1 MYTFKKIAVTSRQ
14 LCAVDLPQQIRRL
27 ASAGALR
34 PDMVIVREKD
44 LPEEEYEIL
53 AGQVMAVCRE
63 QQMECVLHSYPG
75 AARRLGCPAIHMPFA
90 YFREQWES
98 LLDFRVR
105 GTSVHSAEDALWAQE
120 HGATYVTAGHIYPT
134 DCKRGLAARGTQF
147 LERVCRVVS
156 IPVYAIGGI
165 SPQRM
170 DEVKKAGAAGA
181 CMMSEYMKI

>member
-63 QQMECVLHSYPG
+63 QQMGCVLHSYPG

-98 LLDFRVR
+98 L
-105 GTSVHSAEDALWAQE
+105 AL
-120 HGATYVTAGHIYPT
+120 
-134 DCKRGLAARGTQF
+134 C
-147 LERVCRVVS
+147 
-156 IPVYAIGGI
+156 GGCA
-165 SPQRM
+165 
-170 DEVKKAGAAGA
+170 VGAGAWGNLRDGGSYLSNGLQAGA
-181 CMMSEYMKI
+181 GCQGDAVSGKGLPGRLHSRIRHRRHQPSAHG

>member
-1 MYTFKKIAVTSRQ
+1 
-14 LCAVDLPQQIRRL
+14 
-27 ASAGALR
+27 
-34 PDMVIVREKD
+34 MVIVREKD

-63 QQMECVLHSYPG
+63 QQLGCVLHSYPG

-120 HGATYVTAGHIYPT
+120 HGATYVTA
-134 DCKRGLAARGTQF
+134 
-147 LERVCRVVS
+147 S
-156 IPVYAIGGI
+156 GGWLPGGRSFWKGSAGS
-165 SPQRM
+165 SPFPYTP
-170 DEVKKAGAAGA
+170 
-181 CMMSEYMKI
+181 SEASALSAWMR

>member
-90 YFREQWES
+90 CFREQWES

-134 DCKRGLAARGTQF
+134 DCKRGLAARGD
-147 LERVCRVVS
+147 RKSGV
-156 IPVYAIGGI
+156 
-165 SPQRM
+165 
-170 DEVKKAGAAGA
+170 
-181 CMMSEYMKI
+181 

>member
-63 QQMECVLHSYPG
+63 QQMG
-75 AARRLGCPAIHMPFA
+75 DRK
-90 YFREQWES
+90 
-98 LLDFRVR
+98 
-105 GTSVHSAEDALWAQE
+105 SV
-120 HGATYVTAGHIYPT
+120 V
-134 DCKRGLAARGTQF
+134 
-147 LERVCRVVS
+147 
-156 IPVYAIGGI
+156 
-165 SPQRM
+165 
-170 DEVKKAGAAGA
+170 
-181 CMMSEYMKI
+181 